1 MSLVGPRPALYN
13 QYDLKEMRNK
23 EGINILV
30 PGLTGWAQIN
40 GRDEISLEEKVR
52 LDKEYLE
59 KQSFW
64 FDIKILWLTFFKV
77 IKKEGIKEGVS

>member
-1 MSLVGPRPALYN
+1 
-13 QYDLKEMRNK
+13 MRNK

-64 FDIKILWLTFFKV
+64 FDIKILWLTFLK
-77 IKKEGIKEGVS
+77 